1 MGMYDNVRNS
11 YKPLGKDFLGQ
22 NRTKDIEECDIGG
35 SMSQY
40 WISPGGKLYLIDYS
54 DTADLV
60 EVEDGF
66 LNFQWV
72 PNGTHGK
79 VTPCSIT
86 SYVVIYPEGWK
97 GDWLSMP
104 RCRIHFRDGIVQD
117 HTILKT
123 GELT

>member
-22 NRTKDIEECDIGG
+22 NQTKDIG
-35 SMSQY
+35 STMSQY
-40 WISPGGKLYLIDYS
+40 WISPGGNLYLIDYS

-66 LNFQWV
+66 LNFHWV

-86 SYVVIYPEGWK
+86 SYVVIYPEGWR
-97 GDWLSMP
+97 GDWFSMP